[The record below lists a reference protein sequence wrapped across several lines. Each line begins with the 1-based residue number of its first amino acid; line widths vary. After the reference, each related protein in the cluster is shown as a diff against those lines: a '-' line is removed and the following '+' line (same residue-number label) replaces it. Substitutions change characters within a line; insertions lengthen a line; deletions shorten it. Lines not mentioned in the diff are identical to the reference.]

1 MCPTQAF
8 SLSHSQENHLVVT
21 AAMAVLV
28 ALAFAFLAQ
37 PLGPE
42 ASPTL
47 SLFHRSAALVARR
60 SKASVRD
67 PVETCNDQ
75 AGCIDIVM
83 TEHCAPCPEDEC
95 SQLEVVAPC
104 HLKVCTAVRTGGSA
118 SAKKGDTI
126 SRVCFG
132 SNSSCTERYPTNKHV
147 AVAEQCCYNI
157 IYIYIISSGR

>member
-37 PLGPE
+37 PLGAE

-47 SLFHRSAALVARR
+47 SLFHRSGALVARR

-75 AGCIDIVM
+75 AGCMDIVV

-95 SQLEVVAPC
+95 SLLEVVAPC
-104 HLKVCTAVRTGGSA
+104 HLKVCTAVRTSRSA
-118 SAKKGDTI
+118 CAKKGDTI
-126 SRVCFG
+126 SRMCFG

-147 AVAEQCCYNI
+147 AVAEHCCYN